1 MQGVATLPE
10 LVSEIGA
17 AFEEGGQIRE
27 SASEDL
33 KRTRAK
39 VRTVEGRLRGVL
51 KVRWLV
57 SRVGV
62 THALYMHY
70 CMSRRPMSCSQ
81 GDVFVIGPPGLG
93 LVRYVAQLRGL
104 GLSWSVGR

>member
-51 KVRWLV
+51 KVRPVEPV
-57 SRVGV
+57 SRV
-62 THALYMHY
+62 
-70 CMSRRPMSCSQ
+70 R
-81 GDVFVIGPPGLG
+81 LG
-93 LVRYVAQLRGL
+93 ART
-104 GLSWSVGR
+104 